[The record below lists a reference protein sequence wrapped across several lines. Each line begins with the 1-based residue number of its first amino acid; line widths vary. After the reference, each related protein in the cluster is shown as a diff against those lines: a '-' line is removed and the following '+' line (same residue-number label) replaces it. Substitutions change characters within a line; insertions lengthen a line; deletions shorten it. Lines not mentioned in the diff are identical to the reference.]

1 MYLELEKVNKV
12 IDGHKVLKDITYSF
26 EKGRIYGICGKNG
39 CGKTMLMKAIC
50 GLNSIQSGSIC
61 IDGKKL
67 GRGNEFP
74 ASVGALIENPGFI
87 NQYSGLENL
96 KILAEIRGEANEER
110 IRDYMLRLSLNP
122 DDRKSYK
129 KYSLGMK
136 QKIGIICAI
145 MEHPQ
150 MIILDE
156 PTNALDEESVQVL
169 NEIIFDRKNAG
180 ALIIVAS
187 HDKMELENIADEI
200 VYMRA
205 GEIIRNF
212 LDVN

>member
-1 MYLELEKVNKV
+1 
-12 IDGHKVLKDITYSF
+12 
-26 EKGRIYGICGKNG
+26 
-39 CGKTMLMKAIC
+39 MKREEYT
-50 GLNSIQSGSIC
+50 GY
-61 IDGKKL
+61 
-67 GRGNEFP
+67 EFP

-110 IRDYMLRLSLNP
+110 VRDYMLRLSLNP

-169 NEIIFDRKNAG
+169 NEIIFERKNAG